1 MLLKLLAPL
10 RTDFAIIS
18 ERPLQAPRQYAAF
31 WDEASNRVQEL
42 RSRLPHPGGF
52 SEAMHEI
59 RFAHRT
65 LHHPMLGNGSM
76 YRTLASDSMARPL
89 HLLEIHLSP
98 DHLYLIP
105 ANDTLQQVSMNL
117 AGIVI
122 RVYDHHITLIEADL
136 ELDKQLQQLPAD
148 DVETHLDNMQQTAI
162 LLGEAVSRHCHDT
175 ILEPL
180 FAWLDSLPD
189 ADRYINRTAGSL
201 SEEQVKWV
209 TRTLVFEPSDT
220 ATNRD
225 AIIHHWLIN
234 SGGTEEIDG
243 ETRIE
248 QLQDDPAGHM
258 NLWLNYL
265 FREDAYPAH
274 DPATTT
280 NSPDVLARPFC
291 DAWEGLLH
299 AQYYYAA
306 LDVVDSHLTTIL
318 ASAWMPGR
326 EVNVASLKQLLE
338 YNIRNANLLLIQHH
352 DNAKYYRRAVKEE
365 LDTILSYWEFDYVLV
380 EPVQHKIGLCESRLQ
395 LLLQQEAARSAIFT
409 DMILLGIGIT
419 GIFSTFLGLAD
430 FGRTMATDVEL
441 ASYDVNSPNLIA
453 WLAVQPTDV
462 ILVLSLVL
470 SAVLAI
476 LYLFFRQQQGAA

>member
-42 RSRLPHPGGF
+42 RSPLPGGF

-65 LHHPMLGNGSM
+65 MHHAMLGNGSM

-89 HLLEIHLSP
+89 HILEVHLSP
-98 DHLYLIP
+98 DHIQMIP
-105 ANDTLQQVSMNL
+105 DDDMTLKEV
-117 AGIVI
+117 VI

-136 ELDKQLQQLPAD
+136 ELDVQLQQLPAD
-148 DVETHLDNMQQTAI
+148 AVETHLDTLQQSAI
-162 LLGEAVSRHCHDT
+162 LLGEALGHHCNNR

-180 FAWLDSLPD
+180 FAWIDSLPD
-189 ADRYINRTAGSL
+189 AGEYIDHTARSL
-201 SEEQVKWV
+201 SEDRVKWV
-209 TRTLVFEPSDT
+209 TRTLVFEPSDA

-248 QLQDDPAGHM
+248 RLQDDPAGHM

-265 FREDAYPAH
+265 FREEAYPARDPSARH
-274 DPATTT
+274 D
-280 NSPDVLARPFC
+280 SPDVLARPFC

-326 EVNVASLKQLLE
+326 EVNVDSLKQLLE

-365 LDTILSYWEFDYVLV
+365 LDTILSYWQFDYVLI
-380 EPVQHKIGLCESRLQ
+380 EPVQNKIGLCESRLQ

-419 GIFSTFLGLAD
+419 GIFSTFLGLAE